1 MLPDGRRFLYYAR
14 GDREH
19 RGIYVASLDG
29 GEPARIVES
38 MFNAVYASG
47 HLITMRDGVVVA
59 YPFDEESAR
68 LTGDPFPLADNVA
81 GSSTQRG
88 GFSASANGIL
98 VFNGGAQQPSH
109 LTWFDRSGDQTPTP
123 IPPSAIVAFRLS
135 PDNRQVALTRV
146 DAVANTGDIWI
157 ADLDRAALTRLTLD
171 PSNDLGVVW
180 SADGRR
186 IVFRSERSGNNFLYG
201 KASTGAAAEQQLTN
215 YNNSNPT
222 DWSADG
228 KTLVFHQSIATT
240 NTDIGI
246 TALAMNEPPTFLVKT
261 VFEEYDGGFRRT
273 AGGSPTSPMN
283 LGSRKSTFRRTR
295 SPAPTR

>member
-1 MLPDGRRFLYYAR
+1 MLPDGRCFLYYAR

-68 LTGDPFPLADNVA
+68 LTGD
-81 GSSTQRG
+81 
-88 GFSASANGIL
+88 
-98 VFNGGAQQPSH
+98 
-109 LTWFDRSGDQTPTP
+109 
-123 IPPSAIVAFRLS
+123 
-135 PDNRQVALTRV
+135 
-146 DAVANTGDIWI
+146 IWV

-180 SADGRR
+180 SADGGR
-186 IVFRSERSGNNFLYG
+186 IGFRSDRSGNNFLYG
-201 KASTGAAAEQQLTN
+201 MASTGATAEQQLTN
-215 YNNSNPT
+215 YHNSNPT

-261 VFEEYDGGFRRT
+261 VFEDYDGRLSPDGRWLAYVSDESGQPAVYVQTYPLTGPDALTIVLNWPSIART
-273 AGGSPTSPMN
+273 AQ
-283 LGSRKSTFRRTR
+283 
-295 SPAPTR
+295 

>member
-1 MLPDGRRFLYYAR
+1 MAPEQVEGRSADAR
-14 GDREH
+14 SDIFSLGAVIYETVTEQRAFKGDSP
-19 RGIYVASLDG
+19 ASVIGAILKD
-29 GEPARIVES
+29 EPPAIQS
-38 MFNAVYASG
+38 
-47 HLITMRDGVVVA
+47 LQ
-59 YPFDEESAR
+59 
-68 LTGDPFPLADNVA
+68 PLAPA
-81 GSSTQRG
+81 AELMR
-88 GFSASANGIL
+88 F
-98 VFNGGAQQPSH
+98 
-109 LTWFDRSGDQTPTP
+109 
-123 IPPSAIVAFRLS
+123 
-135 PDNRQVALTRV
+135 V

-186 IVFRSERSGNNFLYG
+186 IVFRSDRSGNNFLYG
-201 KASTGAAAEQQLTN
+201 RASTGAAAEQQLTN

-261 VFEEYDGGFRRT
+261 VFEDYDDRLSPDSRWLAYVSDESGQPEVYVQTYPLTGTDALTIVLNWPSIART
-273 AGGSPTSPMN
+273 AQ
-283 LGSRKSTFRRTR
+283 
-295 SPAPTR
+295 